1 MHWKYA
7 EIKSRYL
14 SGAPSVMVEL
24 GPGAGANLRYL
35 PRGTRLIAIEPNL
48 KMHALLRRGAKKY
61 GIELDLRGLAGED
74 LDLPSKS
81 VDFIFSSLVL
91 CSVENPEKVIAEV
104 PETDLKTK
112 QNLQAKLDELAKL
125 DDSSDPTGRSGAACR
140 RPSWSAWAAIRA
152 WTNIR

>member
-48 KMHALLRRGAKKY
+48 KMHALLRRGAKNMESNWTCAALLEKISTCPPSRSILFSVLLY
-61 GIELDLRGLAGED
+61 FVLSKIPRG
-74 LDLPSKS
+74 
-81 VDFIFSSLVL
+81 
-91 CSVENPEKVIAEV
+91 
-104 PETDLKTK
+104 
-112 QNLQAKLDELAKL
+112 
-125 DDSSDPTGRSGAACR
+125 
-140 RPSWSAWAAIRA
+140 
-152 WTNIR
+152 